1 MEIPRVSPQTEG
13 RPSEQGTS
21 RPADQMGLVSG
32 APGAGSASGPAGACD
47 AVPAAD
53 ASAQASGA
61 DGPTPVAGAP
71 ASAAGAPALAELDST
86 GRPKRYSVHHSYIW
100 LGSLRAFGVVVAAIV
115 VSSFSSLVGLLF
127 EDTDTAGG
135 LMGLLFEDAGTAGG
149 LGLFVAGIAVVAI
162 IVAIAAACFVFQW
175 WSYRHLWYEL
185 GDEEFSFYSGIFN
198 KKRVHI
204 PYQRVQSVDQ
214 RASLLQRVF
223 GVCSVHIDTAGG
235 SSHTAVTVPYLR
247 KSQAEHLRMQ
257 LYARKAAVLGLH
269 PDTRVYAQTPGP
281 SAPQASGFASG
292 VAAAAATPAATASA
306 GAAAMPAGAAAPV
319 SAPAAPAACATG
331 NVLDFGAEAWDDVR
345 GVFAGQEVYMGR
357 SSYEHGLTNKELLL
371 AAITNNASFALIV
384 LGALLTVFQVVGGVL
399 DVAGGRAE
407 AVAGTALSFGR
418 SIFGDNLVVLG
429 VVAGLVVLAVLWLVS
444 VGSACLSFGG
454 FRARRR
460 GRRIEVERGLLQHR
474 ISSVDIDRVQSVIVK
489 QGVIRRLLGYCEVSL
504 GKIEAASQSTDDQ
517 QQGAAQNGIVVH
529 PLVKLDRVPEI
540 LAGLVPEFTDIPA
553 STTPVARVALR
564 RAVIR
569 RAVLFGAGF
578 WLAVITAAVQAAVNL
593 ALGSA
598 PDAQPVLF
606 YVNAGACA
614 LYAVCAIVFALEVA
628 GAVLWARGSGF
639 AYNRRFMQV
648 ANGGLSRETVSFPRR
663 KIQFGFTKTNP
674 FQRRAG
680 TATISVR
687 TAAGT
692 GGTTVSLIDVC
703 EEDAAAW
710 LDWVRPHA
718 NVVR

>member
-1 MEIPRVSPQTEG
+1 MESPRVSPQTEG

-21 RPADQMGLVSG
+21 RPADQVGLAFG
-32 APGAGSASGPAGACD
+32 APEAGSASGPAGACN
-47 AVPAAD
+47 AVPASD
-53 ASAQASGA
+53 ASAQAPGA
-61 DGPTPVAGAP
+61 DGPMPVAGTS
-71 ASAAGAPALAELDST
+71 ASVAGAPALAELDST
-86 GRPKRYSVHHSYIW
+86 GRPKRYSVRHSYIW

-115 VSSFSSLVGLLF
+115 VSSFSSLV
-127 EDTDTAGG
+127 
-135 LMGLLFEDAGTAGG
+135 GLLFEDAGTAGG

-214 RASLLQRVF
+214 RASLLQRIF

-257 LYARKAAVLGLH
+257 LYARKAAVLGLN
-269 PDTRVYAQTPGP
+269 PDTRVYAQAPGP
-281 SAPQASGFASG
+281 SASWAPG
-292 VAAAAATPAATASA
+292 VAAAAAAAEPAATASA

-319 SAPAAPAACATG
+319 SAAAAPAACATG

-357 SSYEHGLTNKELLL
+357 VSYEHGLTNKELLL

-418 SIFGDNLVVLG
+418 SVFGDSLVVLG

-460 GRRIEVERGLLQHR
+460 GRRIEVEQGLLQHR

-504 GKIEAASQSTDDQ
+504 GKIEAASQSADDQ
-517 QQGAAQNGIVVH
+517 QQRTAQSGIVVH

-540 LAGLVPEFTDIPA
+540 LAGLVPEFADIPA

-578 WLAVITAAVQAAVNL
+578 WLAVITAAVQVAANL

-674 FQRRAG
+674 FQRRAR